1 MPSLVMVISKEERS
15 FLLSAVSCSHC
26 FWLLQSWQGQ
36 RKGEGCCNERYCCF
50 NGQVL
55 GWLLWGPPT
64 PCHFG
69 CGQGST
75 WVTTCAL
82 APVSQ
87 WCHWSCSG
95 CLRRQP
101 AWVAPSQ
108 AHSERVTLSGI
119 PVIHRKALRPPPSG
133 SALLWQRCPCLALP
147 LQAAPA
153 GLEGSIHTRAPLN
166 WLWTSAPSQA
176 PSQGTEY

>member
-1 MPSLVMVISKEERS
+1 M
-15 FLLSAVSCSHC
+15 
-26 FWLLQSWQGQ
+26 
-36 RKGEGCCNERYCCF
+36 
-50 NGQVL
+50 
-55 GWLLWGPPT
+55 
-64 PCHFG
+64 
-69 CGQGST
+69 
-75 WVTTCAL
+75 TTCAL

-166 WLWTSAPSQA
+166 WLCPSLLSFRDQTRSGAFRPVGPETDPAAAGRPKSLALRLPFALTCRSGQRAAPLLGALKKGSAEASGAYVGFQLMLA
-176 PSQGTEY
+176 ID